1 MGQIRCDTAKK
12 KGTEGMNDP
21 YQVLGVS
28 PNATDAEVKAAY
40 RRLAKEYHPDRNGGS
55 AEAEKKMMQ
64 INDAYTQIVE
74 MRKNGSSYSYGGYS
88 QGWGG
93 SSQAQQQAPEFS
105 HIRQMLQQYRWQE
118 ALQALETMENRN
130 AEWYYLYARGRQ
142 GLGDDIAA
150 LNFARLA
157 VSMDPNNL
165 EYYSFLQQLTMGG
178 QQYRQQ
184 SVSFGGIQDFLCRN
198 PFLSCLLFNLCCGGC
213 GGARF
218 CCC

>member
-12 KGTEGMNDP
+12 KGTEEMNDP

-105 HIRQMLQQYRWQE
+105 NIRQMLQQYRWQE
-118 ALQALETMENRN
+118 ALQTLETMEPQCRMVLSVCPRPPGPGGRYRRIEFC
-130 AEWYYLYARGRQ
+130 AAGRQ
-142 GLGDDIAA
+142 YG
-150 LNFARLA
+150 
-157 VSMDPNNL
+157 S
-165 EYYSFLQQLTMGG
+165 E
-178 QQYRQQ
+178 
-184 SVSFGGIQDFLCRN
+184 
-198 PFLSCLLFNLCCGGC
+198 
-213 GGARF
+213 
-218 CCC
+218 